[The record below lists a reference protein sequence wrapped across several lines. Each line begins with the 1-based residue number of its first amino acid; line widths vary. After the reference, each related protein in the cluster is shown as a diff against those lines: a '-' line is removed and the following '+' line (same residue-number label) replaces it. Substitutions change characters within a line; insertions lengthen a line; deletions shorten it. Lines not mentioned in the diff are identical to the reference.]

1 MFGGVCEVPL
11 VYMCFGFWYFR
22 VYFLSTILSWLQ
34 MPYIFYWIFLFMG
47 RRKTLNLF
55 TNESHLGFKFVTIA
69 KVLSNMNIC

>member
-1 MFGGVCEVPL
+1 
-11 VYMCFGFWYFR
+11 
-22 VYFLSTILSWLQ
+22 

-69 KVLSNMNIC
+69 KVLSIT